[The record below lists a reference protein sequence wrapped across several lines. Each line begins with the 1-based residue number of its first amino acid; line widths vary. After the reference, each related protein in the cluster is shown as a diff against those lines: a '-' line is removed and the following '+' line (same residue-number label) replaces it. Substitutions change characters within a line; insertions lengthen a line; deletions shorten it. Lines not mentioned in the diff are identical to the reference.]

1 MGGSHA
7 EISRFPG
14 SASPDVDGWRVRCND
29 PAQRALKSRE
39 ASMRKL
45 LALALLALAL
55 AAETGLM
62 ASAAGTM
69 RHLSY
74 VQVFEPD

>member
-1 MGGSHA
+1 
-7 EISRFPG
+7 
-14 SASPDVDGWRVRCND
+14 
-29 PAQRALKSRE
+29 
-39 ASMRKL
+39 MRKL

-62 ASAAGTM
+62 ASGAGTI